1 MKMLTHGRITLAL
14 HTLKEGPGPQL
25 LALHG
30 LAESAAAI
38 DQAVIDGWPGAVFAL
53 DFTGHG
59 HSDVPVGGGYTC
71 EVVMGDADAAL
82 AEIGAATVYGQGL
95 GAYIGLLIA
104 GARPQL
110 VRGLIMADGPGLAGG
125 GIRPGSTHIVSPT
138 IDATAPQGSPDPFA
152 LLDLS
157 TDVRP
162 PDYGRTFA
170 QVYVQQS
177 GLDPAVIVTNRV
189 RPPWLRSVLEEFG
202 VEEGSLERALAEFS
216 V

>member
-1 MKMLTHGRITLAL
+1 MKMLSHGRIGLAL
-14 HTLKEGPGPQL
+14 HALKGGEGPQL
-25 LALHG
+25 LVLHG
-30 LAESAAAI
+30 LAESTASI
-38 DQAVIDGWPGAVFAL
+38 DAAVIDGWAGPVFGL

-59 HSDVPVGGGYTC
+59 QSEIPVGGGYTC
-71 EVVMGDADAAL
+71 EVIMGDADAAL
-82 AEIGAATVYGQGL
+82 AEIGAATIYGQGL

-125 GIRPGSTHIVSPT
+125 GIRPGSTHIDTPVLDST
-138 IDATAPQGSPDPFA
+138 ASQATPDPFA

-157 TDVRP
+157 TDIRP

-170 QVYVQQS
+170 QVFVQQS
-177 GLDPAVIVTNRV
+177 GLDPAVVVTNRV
-189 RPPWLRSVLEEFG
+189 RPPWLRTVLEEFG
-202 VEEGSLERALAEFS
+202 VEEGTLGQAIAKFA